1 VACFWFCA
9 VHTIYRRFILWAF
22 DRLYHEFA
30 WSYDIV
36 AAAVSRGYWPR
47 WIRTVVPFLGGG
59 PILELGCG
67 TGYLQA
73 ALAQAA
79 VPYAGLDAS
88 PQMLRRARQRLA
100 RAGLPRHLMQGRAEA
115 LPFADQMFSDVVA
128 TFPAP
133 YIVQQTPLAEV
144 RRVLRADGQL
154 LIVDGGQLNG
164 GLYRAAVDFAYHTS
178 LQADEMDRYTP
189 VLEAAGF
196 AVRTHRV
203 RVGGSNVGII
213 SARQA

>member
-1 VACFWFCA
+1 M
-9 VHTIYRRFILWAF
+9 IYQRFILWAF

-47 WIRTVVPFLGGG
+47 WIGAAIPFLGAG

-67 TGYLQA
+67 TGYLQT
-73 ALAQAA
+73 ALARTT

-88 PQMLRRARQRLA
+88 PQMLRRARRRLA
-100 RAGLPRHLMQGRAEA
+100 RAALHGHLMQGRAEA
-115 LPFADQMFSDVVA
+115 LPFPDETFSDVVA

-133 YIVQQTPLAEV
+133 YIVQRSTLAEV
-144 RRVLRADGQL
+144 YRVLRPDGQL
-154 LIVDGGQLNG
+154 LIVDGGQLDG
-164 GLYRAAVDFAYHTS
+164 GLYRVAVELAYRTS

-203 RVGGSNVGII
+203 RVGDSSVGII
-213 SARQA
+213 RARRA

>member
-1 VACFWFCA
+1 MACFWFCA
-9 VHTIYRRFILWAF
+9 VHTIYQRFILWAF

-47 WIRTVVPFLGGG
+47 WIGAAIPYLGSG

-67 TGYLQA
+67 TGYLQD
-73 ALAQAA
+73 ALARTAI
-79 VPYAGLDAS
+79 PHAGLDAS
-88 PQMLRRARQRLA
+88 PQMLRRAARRLA
-100 RAGLPRHLMQGRAEA
+100 RARLPRHLMQGRAQA
-115 LPFADQMFSDVVA
+115 LPFADETFSDVVA

-133 YIVQQTPLAEV
+133 YIVQRGTLAEV
-144 RRVLRADGQL
+144 WRVLRPDGQL
-154 LIVDGGQLNG
+154 LIVDGGQLDRG
-164 GLYRAAVDFAYHTS
+164 MYHAAVELAYRTS

-189 VLEAAGF
+189 VLEAAGL

-203 RVGGSNVGII
+203 RVEGSSVGII

>member
-1 VACFWFCA
+1 MACFWFCA
-9 VHTIYRRFILWAF
+9 VHTIYQRFILWAF

-47 WIRTVVPFLGGG
+47 WIGAAIPLLGGG

-73 ALAQAA
+73 ALAQATI
-79 VPYAGLDAS
+79 PHAGLDAS
-88 PQMLRRARQRLA
+88 PQMLRRAARRLA

-115 LPFADQMFSDVVA
+115 LPFPAETFSDVVA

-133 YIVQQTPLAEV
+133 YIVQPATLAEV
-144 RRVLRADGQL
+144 CRVLRSNGQL
-154 LIVDGGQLNG
+154 LIVDGGQLDG
-164 GLYRAAVDFAYHTS
+164 GMYRAAVELAYRTS

-189 VLEAAGF
+189 VLEAAGL
-196 AVRTHRV
+196 AVRTQRV
-203 RVGGSNVGII
+203 RVGGSSVGII
-213 SARQA
+213 SAQQA